1 MYQAELL
8 AVKCCLETKVP
19 VAQELTHLTFTLSLG
34 GVDMRAPY
42 LLG

>member
-8 AVKCCLETKVP
+8 AVKCCLETKVL
-19 VAQELTHLTFTLSLG
+19 VAQEADSSDLYPVFR

-42 LLG
+42 L